1 MKKNGVICF
10 IFFLETFFKSNFLK
24 LVPVMLDECLDY
36 LERRAKDDSH
46 FTYEVLI
53 VDDGSRDKTTEVALG
68 YSLKFG
74 SDKVRVLTLMKNR
87 GKGGAVRLVTAILSY
102 CPKTLS

>member
-1 MKKNGVICF
+1 MELFVKPDVCC
-10 IFFLETFFKSNFLK
+10 

-36 LERRAKDDSH
+36 LERKAENDTH
-46 FTYEVLI
+46 FNYEVLI

-74 SDKVRVLTLMKNR
+74 CDKVRVLTLIKNR
-87 GKGGAVRLVTAILSY
+87 GKGGAVRLVRVV
-102 CPKTLS
+102 